1 MNKLFIETSTSPERI
16 KVVYGVERVRE
27 LEKKEKPKKKTRK
40 PKKKK

>member
-27 LEKKEKPKKKTRK
+27 LEQKPKPKKTRK
-40 PKKKK
+40 PKKKR